1 MKNKKIEKLFLSLY
15 SFTQTNQTNA
25 TSFIMN
31 ATIDQ
36 TKKSIT
42 LSPLV
47 LSYMK
52 NMINIPGIESLLIK
66 SITMILELL
75 NCNKTTT
82 QKVLLAFKMINDE
95 KWVTHDA
102 EVMGILAGILV
113 LLYKECPSDR
123 MTRII
128 TDSLEDV
135 EDYKSI
141 GMFTENTYMKHCRYL
156 IKFAIIHQEL
166 QKFDFQNIKPIS
178 SWVKNGDKMMINI
191 KFPIYY
197 DDIYYDDPQYWNI
210 KGVEQLVA

>member
-1 MKNKKIEKLFLSLY
+1 
-15 SFTQTNQTNA
+15 
-25 TSFIMN
+25 MN
-31 ATIDQ
+31 ATIDHA
-36 TKKSIT
+36 KKSIT

-52 NMINIPGIESLLIK
+52 NMIDIPGISALLIK
-66 SITMILELL
+66 SITMILELM
-75 NCNKTTT
+75 NCDKTTT

-102 EVMGILAGILV
+102 KVMGILAGILV

-123 MTRII
+123 TTRII

-178 SWVKNGDKMMINI
+178 SWVKNGDKMMLNI

-197 DDIYYDDPQYWNI
+197 DNIYYDDPQYWNI
-210 KGVEQLVA
+210 KGVEELLA